1 MRVHFIAIG
10 GAVMHQLAI
19 DLHLQGHQVTGSD
32 DEIFDPARSNL
43 ERYGLLPD
51 KVGWK
56 PDRISPEIDAVILG
70 MHAHADNPELK
81 KAQQL
86 NLALYSFPEFVY
98 EQTKDATRVSI
109 SGSHGKTTTTAMV
122 MHVLADEGIDF
133 DYLVGSKLDNFE
145 RSVSLHGAPILIAEG
160 DEYLA
165 SSLKPIPKFL
175 FLKPQIAVLTGIAWD
190 HINVFPTYE
199 NYFSQFVKF
208 LQSMPE
214 EAQLIYNEEDP
225 EVVRCVEQAGA
236 QLRCTPYTTPSYKIS
251 KGKTYLEHSGK
262 EYPLEVFGR
271 HNLSNMAAACEVCTA
286 LGVAQEQFY
295 QSISG
300 FRGTAKRMEK
310 VAENDQGF
318 VFRDFAH
325 APSKVKASLSA
336 AREQFEEF
344 HLVACLEL
352 HTYSSLNVEFMQDYA
367 HSLDMADEALVFYSE
382 HALELKRLPDIA
394 PDEVQKIF
402 ATPGLEVFTER
413 KQLEK
418 KLASI
423 DQRPIV
429 YLMMSSGNYDG
440 MDMEFV
446 RGLIDTQ

>member
-1 MRVHFIAIG
+1 MNVHFIAIG

-19 DLHLQGHQVTGSD
+19 DLHLQGHKVTGSD
-32 DEIFDPARSNL
+32 DEIFDPAKSNL
-43 ERYGLLPD
+43 EKYGILPTEI
-51 KVGWK
+51 GWDA
-56 PDRISPEIDAVILG
+56 DRINPEIDAVILG
-70 MHAHADNPELK
+70 MHAHGDNPELLR
-81 KAQQL
+81 AQEL
-86 NLALYSFPEFVY
+86 NLPLYSFPEFVY

-122 MHVLADEGIDF
+122 MHVLHDEDIDF

-199 NYFSQFVKF
+199 NYFGQFVKF
-208 LQSMPE
+208 LGSMPDG
-214 EAQLIYNEEDP
+214 AKLIYNTEDP

-236 QLRCTPYTTPSYKIS
+236 HLQLIPYHTPSYEIK
-251 KGKTYLEHSGK
+251 KGKSYLLDDGN
-262 EYPLEVFGR
+262 EYPLEVFGK
-271 HNLSNMAAACEVCTA
+271 HNLSNMSAAREVCLA
-286 LGVAQEQFY
+286 LGVSKEEFY

-300 FRGTAKRMEK
+300 FNGTAKRMEK
-310 VAENDQGF
+310 IAENENGF

-336 AREQFEEF
+336 AREQFEDF

-367 HSLDMADEALVFYSE
+367 HSLDPADEALVFYSE
-382 HALELKRLPDIA
+382 HALQIKRLPDISA
-394 PDEVQKIF
+394 EEVKKIF
-402 ATPGLEVFTER
+402 ATPELEVYTDR
-413 KQLEK
+413 SDLES
-418 KLASI
+418 KLSSI
-423 DQRPIV
+423 SERPIV

-440 MDMEFV
+440 MSLDYMK
-446 RGLIDTQ
+446 GLIDTP